1 MKLIV
6 RGAVYT
12 IDNHLILI
20 VYFIVDVTVG
30 FVTTQFAID
39 EADVNVSVCVQLEA
53 GIQTSLNIDIELI
66 NATAEGNSFFVNIT
80 TYHH

>member
-12 IDNHLILI
+12 ISNYSLFIFHL
-20 VYFIVDVTVG
+20 DVTVG

-53 GIQTSLNIDIELI
+53 DIQTSLNIDIELI
-66 NATAEGNSFFVNIT
+66 NATAEGN
-80 TYHH
+80 